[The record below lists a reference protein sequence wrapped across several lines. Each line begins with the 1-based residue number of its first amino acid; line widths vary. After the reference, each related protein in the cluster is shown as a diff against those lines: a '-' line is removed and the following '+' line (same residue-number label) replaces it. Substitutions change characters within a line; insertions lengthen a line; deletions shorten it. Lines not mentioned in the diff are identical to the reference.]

1 MEKVDPRVLKTRSKL
16 KAAFLTLLSANQIQE
31 INVKNLTE
39 TAEVTRGTFYL
50 HYRDKEFFVE
60 TMMSE
65 IMDEFFY
72 ETMIPDTE
80 DETVYRFSLMK
91 YLEFAEVHI
100 SFFETLIYDSNSE
113 LYRQQ
118 LMERL
123 SEEIQTYQKHY
134 KKDRTRIPQT
144 ILMNYLMYTLLGYVD
159 GWDANGKI
167 YATRYMAENLSKIL
181 DSQFIEEAGIVD
193 FFYGPENQET
203 VNKGQ

>member
-16 KAAFLTLLSANQIQE
+16 KAAFLTLLSKNQIQE

-65 IMDEFFY
+65 IIDEFFY

-91 YLEFAEVHI
+91 YLEFAEFHT
-100 SFFETLIYDSNSE
+100 SFFKTLIYDSNSE
-113 LYRQQ
+113 LYRQKVID
-118 LMERL
+118 RL

-134 KKDRTRIPQT
+134 KKDRTCIPQT

>member
-16 KAAFLTLLSANQIQE
+16 KALFLTLLSKNQIQE

-65 IMDEFFY
+65 IIDEFFY

-91 YLEFAEVHI
+91 YLEFAEDNI
-100 SFFETLIYDSNSE
+100 SFFETLIYDPNSDF
-113 LYRQQ
+113 YRHN
-118 LMERL
+118 LWSVCL
-123 SEEIQTYQKHY
+123 
-134 KKDRTRIPQT
+134 KKFKLIKS
-144 ILMNYLMYTLLGYVD
+144 IIK
-159 GWDANGKI
+159 KI
-167 YATRYMAENLSKIL
+167 VRVFRKQS
-181 DSQFIEEAGIVD
+181 
-193 FFYGPENQET
+193 
-203 VNKGQ
+203 

>member
-16 KAAFLTLLSANQIQE
+16 KAAFLTLLSKNQIQE

-65 IMDEFFY
+65 IIDEFFY

-100 SFFETLIYDSNSE
+100 SFFETLIYDPNSDF
-113 LYRQQ
+113 YRQQ

-203 VNKGQ
+203 VNKG

>member
-16 KAAFLTLLSANQIQE
+16 KAAFLTLLSKNQIQE

-65 IMDEFFY
+65 IIDEFFY

-100 SFFETLIYDSNSE
+100 SFFETLIYDPNSDF
-113 LYRQQ
+113 YRQQ

-123 SEEIQTYQKHY
+123 SEEIQTYQKHF